1 MRFFG
6 GFITGV
12 IVTIIACFLF
22 YVSSQSDTEYLSPE
36 VSIPGLLMSPE
47 KGKCITED
55 DLEIFQTI
63 RPNMALAQ
71 YGEFLDETLVLL
83 VNYNGKSYYD
93 DEIIKV
99 PRGKCARQ
107 IGTYQYQTKL
117 EFQKT
122 VPVVIIE

>member
-1 MRFFG
+1 MKFFG

-12 IVTIIACFLF
+12 IVTILALFLL
-22 YVSSQSDTEYLSPE
+22 YVSSQSETENLNPE
-36 VSIPGLLMSPE
+36 ESIPGLLMFPE
-47 KGKCITED
+47 KGECITEE

-71 YGEFLDETLVLL
+71 FGEFPDETLVLL

-93 DEIIKV
+93 DEIIEV
-99 PRGKCARQ
+99 PREKCARQ
-107 IGTYQYQTKL
+107 LGTYQYQTKM